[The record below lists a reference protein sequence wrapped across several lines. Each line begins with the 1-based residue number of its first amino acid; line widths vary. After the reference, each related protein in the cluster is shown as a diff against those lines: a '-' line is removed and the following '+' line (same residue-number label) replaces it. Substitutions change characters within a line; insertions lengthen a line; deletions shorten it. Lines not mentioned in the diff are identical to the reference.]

1 MVRIDPSL
9 KKSWIAIM
17 SEMMRIFINLLREI
31 CIFLE
36 GINFINEIDS
46 IFIRFCLDILYYIA
60 IFKIP
65 RIFYLLKERELEIE
79 RCRDV
84 IGTI

>member
-1 MVRIDPSL
+1 
-9 KKSWIAIM
+9 M

-36 GINFINEIDS
+36 GINFMNEIDS
-46 IFIRFCLDILYYIA
+46 VWIYIA

>member
-1 MVRIDPSL
+1 M
-9 KKSWIAIM
+9 KSI
-17 SEMMRIFINLLREI
+17 EYLF
-31 CIFLE
+31 
-36 GINFINEIDS
+36 DS
-46 IFIRFCLDILYYIA
+46 VWKYIA

>member
-1 MVRIDPSL
+1 
-9 KKSWIAIM
+9 M

-36 GINFINEIDS
+36 GINFIKLKSIQYLFDS
-46 IFIRFCLDILYYIA
+46 VWIYIA